1 MWLMILNKHWA
12 EKNGSFPVAHG
23 QSDTQNILQPI
34 ILCPWG
40 EMEEWK
46 IFWSSGL
53 FTNWQESSSLPR
65 RQPAWVQIPPL
76 PLPSLTTLGKSLP
89 LSMSQFPLL
98 CKNETHST
106 HTSKGLPG
114 WNKLIPVKWHCAQH
128 TGCALSYSE
137 INEKKRNK
145 TKTPKW
151 VSSARTDQLESAPE
165 GGYRPQASG

>member
-1 MWLMILNKHWA
+1 MILNKHWA

-65 RQPAWVQIPPL
+65 RQPA
-76 PLPSLTTLGKSLP
+76 
-89 LSMSQFPLL
+89 
-98 CKNETHST
+98 
-106 HTSKGLPG
+106 
-114 WNKLIPVKWHCAQH
+114 
-128 TGCALSYSE
+128 
-137 INEKKRNK
+137 
-145 TKTPKW
+145 
-151 VSSARTDQLESAPE
+151 
-165 GGYRPQASG
+165 